1 MIYFLF
7 PIRKCEVFLL
17 GTAVC
22 DDHRFC
28 VDMCK
33 YILPH
38 RWFLLWDNEHNTYH
52 RYVCICNKNYDRIG
66 MFVFAIRIMIARVS
80 CCLHFCF
87 FFNEKYFFCMD
98 QKWPN
103 RDPLVWMDKVFN
115 SIEKIES
122 KIPGFWI
129 PGFSKKSCR
138 YIGAS
143 IIPQAWFKEKS
154 IMWWFLNKMKS
165 YKL

>member
-1 MIYFLF
+1 MWFIFFF
-7 PIRKCEVFLL
+7 PFANVKSSCLEQPFVMTIAFVSICANIFYPIDGFCCE
-17 GTAVC
+17 TTNI
-22 DDHRFC
+22 
-28 VDMCK
+28 
-33 YILPH
+33 IL
-38 RWFLLWDNEHNTYH
+38 T
-52 RYVCICNKNYDRIG
+52 IG